1 MIRFKKRL
9 DAAIFLHSR
18 GIVEDEKHNKLHDE
32 QYARQAVGQFARRLA
47 GNNCHPYYFFE

>member
-9 DAAIFLHSR
+9 DAAIFSHSR

-32 QYARQAVGQFARRLA
+32 QSARQAVGQFARR
-47 GNNCHPYYFFE
+47 